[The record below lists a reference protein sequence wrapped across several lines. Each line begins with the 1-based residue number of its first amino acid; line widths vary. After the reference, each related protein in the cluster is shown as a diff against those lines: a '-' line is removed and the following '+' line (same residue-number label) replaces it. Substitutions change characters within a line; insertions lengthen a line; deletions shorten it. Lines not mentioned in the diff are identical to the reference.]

1 MPNSSPHGWV
11 HGVSRKQE
19 HDCRLAQ
26 TPADSKT
33 RAQKIAA
40 EAAPTIGRTILDTHS
55 LQVFISVADTGS
67 FTAAGEQLFL
77 TQPAI
82 SKRIAQ
88 LEEQLGARLFDR
100 IGRQIH
106 LTEAG
111 QALLPRARAVLR
123 EMEDIS
129 RSITNLSG
137 RVAGKLRI
145 GTSHHIGLHRLPP
158 ILRQFSRQYPD
169 VQLDIHFIDSEE
181 AWEGVLHGDLELG
194 VVTLPP
200 QPDPRV
206 QQTVIW
212 NDPLVFMAAPEH
224 PLAQEKKVSLEM
236 LTRYSAILPS
246 PVTFTRRIV
255 EQLFR
260 EQDLTLDISM
270 STNYLE
276 TIHMMVAIGLGWSVL
291 PASMLDDQVKVLA
304 VPGVSIRRELGVVT
318 HPSRSPSNAARC
330 FTDLLRSAAQ
340 A

>member
-1 MPNSSPHGWV
+1 
-11 HGVSRKQE
+11 
-19 HDCRLAQ
+19 
-26 TPADSKT
+26 
-33 RAQKIAA
+33 
-40 EAAPTIGRTILDTHS
+40 
-55 LQVFISVADTGS
+55 
-67 FTAAGEQLFL
+67 
-77 TQPAI
+77 
-82 SKRIAQ
+82 
-88 LEEQLGARLFDR
+88 
-100 IGRQIH
+100 
-106 LTEAG
+106 
-111 QALLPRARAVLR
+111 
-123 EMEDIS
+123 MEDIS

-158 ILRQFSRQYPD
+158 ILRQFSRQYPE

-181 AWEGVLHGDLELG
+181 AWEGVLQGDLELG

-206 QQTVIW
+206 QQTIIW
-212 NDPLVFMAAPEH
+212 NDPLVFMVAPEH
-224 PLAQEKKVSLEM
+224 PLAKEKKVTLAM

-291 PASMLDDQVKVLA
+291 PASMIDQQVRALQ
-304 VPGVSIRRELGVVT
+304 VPDVQIGRQLGVVT

-330 FTDLLRSAAQ
+330 FVELLRQQTQ